1 MKYLVIWIGI
11 AVIAARLL
19 ANLNY
24 YSYQEIVQN
33 GRQGLV
39 FQLTPEMHSKIRY
52 RYRVDGHS
60 YEGQS
65 QPGPPNPSAPG
76 MGDTVTVYYDPETP
90 NISVISDPKSLL
102 KNEII
107 SIAGAAVLLAT
118 ALTLVFRSY
127 YNFSMN
133 RRGRRTD

>member
-1 MKYLVIWIGI
+1 
-11 AVIAARLL
+11 
-19 ANLNY
+19 
-24 YSYQEIVQN
+24 
-33 GRQGLV
+33 
-39 FQLTPEMHSKIRY
+39 
-52 RYRVDGHS
+52 
-60 YEGQS
+60 
-65 QPGPPNPSAPG
+65 